1 MRTRKMTEK
10 VFFVPSMNPHE
21 LNLLHVVHV
30 AAIVMLIAYT
40 FLGFAGAPETR
51 KRVLIMTGIASL
63 LVLLTGIRMW
73 QGMYGF
79 KMMGWT
85 LVKAFCWLVLSGL
98 TGVAYRKRD
107 QVGTLSVVVFALAG
121 VAVVV

>member
-1 MRTRKMTEK
+1 
-10 VFFVPSMNPHE
+10 MNPHE

-30 AAIVMLIAYT
+30 ASVVILIAYT

-73 QGMYGF
+73 QGMFGF
-79 KMMGWT
+79 QMFGWV
-85 LVKAFCWLVLSGL
+85 LVKGFCWLVLSAL

-107 QVGTLSVVVFALAG
+107 KVGALT
-121 VAVVV
+121 VTVLLLAVIALVMVYYKPF

>member
-1 MRTRKMTEK
+1 
-10 VFFVPSMNPHE
+10 MNPHE

-30 AAIVMLIAYT
+30 ASVVVLIAYT

-51 KRVLIMTGIASL
+51 KRVLVMTGIASL

-73 QGMYGF
+73 QGMFGF
-79 KMMGWT
+79 KMMGWV

-98 TGVAYRKRD
+98 TGVAYRKRN
-107 QVGTLSVVVFALAG
+107 QVPTLTIVILG
-121 VAVVV
+121 LAVVALVMVYYKPF